1 MQNWLKPVIA
11 MANSLGMSVV
21 SEGVETKGQLDFLLN
36 AECEF
41 MQGYYF
47 SKPVAKDEFV
57 ALLKKTN
64 LTEINGKSPELAPA
78 TASSSPLLSVNNI

>member
-1 MQNWLKPVIA
+1 
-11 MANSLGMSVV
+11 
-21 SEGVETKGQLDFLLN
+21 
-36 AECEF
+36 